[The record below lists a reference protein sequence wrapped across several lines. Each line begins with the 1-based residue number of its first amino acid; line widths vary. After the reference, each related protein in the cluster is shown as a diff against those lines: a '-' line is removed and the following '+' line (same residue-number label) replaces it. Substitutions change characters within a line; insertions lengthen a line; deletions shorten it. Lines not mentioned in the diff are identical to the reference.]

1 MFKST
6 VCACLTLLLA
16 GAATLGADK
25 SELKPGPWAGSYRDA
40 QVTLELKAKPSGG
53 YEGAILFQGQ
63 RFPLTASV
71 EAGQLSGTFQ
81 TGDGSFDFT
90 AVREGDS
97 VALAT
102 GGKTYQLKRRAA
114 NPLGGKSPA
123 ANPLAAPTASPAQGA
138 AGNAG
143 GGVPKGYSVVIATD
157 SGKKLVAHKAEA
169 KSVAAALGSSL
180 QDLSGW
186 FDSRPATKGA
196 FVDAKE
202 RRQGGAPFTAKLK
215 GQPVKGLVSCVLGE
229 NGADI
234 TVTYSRADAPASDW
248 AKLSGGTNAPA
259 GAAAEGIKMHEYAF
273 PDGTG
278 SIQLPD
284 GWKTSAQTCIHGVQI
299 QGPASQTV
307 SLGVS
312 YPVNTPDSFI
322 VQNQIQMTA
331 QARQMGFPPPRQ
343 IEMLVAPYTGPV
355 DALKNLLPQLS
366 RMSQT
371 HGGPAVTLDKI
382 LETPK
387 PSPAVFPN
395 GQAATVYFAVTKTT
409 GGTPT
414 PFRSCAQFETWMV
427 GPGAWSLY
435 VTEATAPDATFDQD
449 WPVMLAIATSLKTD
463 PAAVQRAT
471 GRAIDAQDANF
482 RALQKAHATQVAG
495 FDDYMKSQ
503 QRNSLIRDR
512 SATDFDEVIR
522 GQRTVEDTRTGERT
536 SVDLGNVN
544 EIVDKLNEHNPDR
557 YIQIPL
563 RDELHPLP
571 NQPNR

>member
-1 MFKST
+1 MFNWKF
-6 VCACLTLLLA
+6 CACLWLLVA
-16 GAATLGADK
+16 SMAAPGADG
-25 SELKPGPWAGSYRDA
+25 ETLKPASWGGSYRND
-40 QVTLELKAKPSGG
+40 QVTLQLKAKPSGE
-53 YEGAILFQGQ
+53 YEGTILFEGQ
-63 RFPLTASV
+63 RFPLSASGD
-71 EAGQLSGTFQ
+71 AGKLTGTFQ
-81 TGDGSFDFT
+81 TDDGSFDFT
-90 AVREGDS
+90 AARDGDS
-97 VALAT
+97 VNLSS
-102 GGKTYQLKRRAA
+102 GGKIYQLKRQAA

-123 ANPLAAPTASPAQGA
+123 TNPLAAPTDSPAQGVT
-138 AGNAG
+138 GNSS
-143 GGVPKGYSVVIATD
+143 GGVPKGYSVVITTD
-157 SGKKLVAHKAEA
+157 SGKKLLTHKTEA
-169 KSVAAALGSSL
+169 KSVEAALGSSL

-186 FDSRPATKGA
+186 FDARPATKGA

-215 GQPVKGLVSCVLGE
+215 GQPVKGLVSCALGE

-234 TVTYSRADAPASDW
+234 TVTYSRADAPASEW

-259 GAAAEGIKMHEYAF
+259 GPATGGIKMHEYAF

-299 QGPASQTV
+299 QGPAGQTV

-312 YPVNTPDSFI
+312 YSVNTPDSFI
-322 VQNQIQMTA
+322 VQNQIQLAA
-331 QARQMGFPPPRQ
+331 QARQMGFPPPKP

-355 DALKNLLPQLS
+355 EALKNLLPQLS
-366 RMSQT
+366 KMSQT
-371 HGGPAVTLDKI
+371 RGGPAVTLDKI

-387 PSPAVFPN
+387 PAQAVFPN
-395 GQAATVYFAVTKTT
+395 GQAAAVYFAFTKTT

-414 PFRSCAQFETWMV
+414 PFRSRSQFETWMV
-427 GPGAWSLY
+427 GTGAWSLY
-435 VTEATAPDATFDQD
+435 ITEAAAPDATFDKD

-463 PAAVQRAT
+463 PVAVQRAT
-471 GRAIDAQDANF
+471 GRAIDAQNANF
-482 RALQKAHATQVAG
+482 RAMQKAHATQVAG

-512 SATDFDEVIR
+512 VATDFDEVIR

-544 EIVDKLNEHNPDR
+544 EIVDKLNERDPDR

-563 RDELHPLP
+563 RDELYPLP
-571 NQPNR
+571 TQPNR